1 MTNPRSILVEVAR
14 RFVGIKETSRNRFS
28 GDVKLWAST
37 NYPDGWKNRE
47 PYCAAFLCH
56 VVKIA
61 DLESLALDLHPL
73 PKSAS
78 VKGWAEWARDHD
90 SGVMIFTDPREA
102 QEGDIMSMLPGT
114 SHITLVAGDARNGRL
129 PTIEANTDSG
139 GSREGDGIYE
149 KTRSFASCGEF
160 YRLPCRALQA

>member
-90 SGVMIFTDPREA
+90 SGVMIFK
-102 QEGDIMSMLPGT
+102 I
-114 SHITLVAGDARNGRL
+114 GR
-129 PTIEANTDSG
+129 AHV
-139 GSREGDGIYE
+139 
-149 KTRSFASCGEF
+149 
-160 YRLPCRALQA
+160 